1 MDGVGEPSLI
11 IEGSTS
17 PHSFVLKPSH
27 AKMIEQADIIF
38 WIGEDIE
45 TFMEKPLESIAK
57 NAKKSLLWS
66 LLALKN

>member
-1 MDGVGEPSLI
+1 
-11 IEGSTS
+11 
-17 PHSFVLKPSH
+17 
-27 AKMIEQADIIF
+27 MIEQADIIF

-57 NAKKSLLWS
+57 MQKISLWS

>member
-45 TFMEKPLESIAK
+45 TFMEKPLGQLQK
-57 NAKKSLLWS
+57 MLKKSLLWS

>member
-1 MDGVGEPSLI
+1 
-11 IEGSTS
+11 
-17 PHSFVLKPSH
+17 
-27 AKMIEQADIIF
+27 MIEQADIIF

-45 TFMEKPLESIAK
+45 TFMEKLLESIAK